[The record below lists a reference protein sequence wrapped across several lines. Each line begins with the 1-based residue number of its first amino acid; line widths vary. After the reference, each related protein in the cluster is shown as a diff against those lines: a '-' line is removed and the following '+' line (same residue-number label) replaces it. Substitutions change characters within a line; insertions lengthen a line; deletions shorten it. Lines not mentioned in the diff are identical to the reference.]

1 LTLHAR
7 STTRK
12 PCGAARG
19 TTGGTTGGTTA

>member
-12 PCGAARG
+12 PCGADRG